1 GYPLNLAH
9 PRKMLDKGSFSR
21 AKGARA
27 MQASKA
33 WSGGSFPDGARPP
46 YILNHVEFGVD
57 CTSRIA
63 VELEPTEGEIMAN
76 HGLRVELFSQHFEE
90 KLDLALTPVE
100 QILQKTRVEFPL
112 LALRA
117 PQLLILVKPT
127 NHFEIET
134 IEALIDHT
142 VPSEQIHSS
151 KSKLLNQDS

>member
-1 GYPLNLAH
+1 
-9 PRKMLDKGSFSR
+9 
-21 AKGARA
+21 
-27 MQASKA
+27 
-33 WSGGSFPDGARPP
+33 PP

-63 VELEPTEGEIMAN
+63 VVGANGSGKSTFLKLLTSELEPTEGEIMAN

-117 PQLLILVKPT
+117 PHLLILVKST
-127 NHFEIET
+127 NHFDFET
-134 IEALIDHT
+134 TEALIDHT
-142 VPSEQIHSS
+142 VPSEQIHFS
-151 KSKLLNQDS
+151 KSKLLNQES